1 MSHRTLLVV
10 LEPFEK
16 DVFALIHWMVFT
28 ILIIITKQTE
38 ITDQDFNSSSG
49 DLGWNGQRLEK
60 RCLLR
65 TQASVSLW
73 NKHIQRCNCTSFS
86 WGCHF
91 VCQDK
96 ISHICEL
103 FLGEDKAYIAFDVG
117 DQPTWHKCNRMLIS
131 QQYDH
136 HHNLGKCNR
145 NFHTIFER
153 SPL

>member
-1 MSHRTLLVV
+1 MDVNVFLMSHRTLLVV
-10 LEPFEK
+10 LKPFEK

-28 ILIIITKQTE
+28 ILIKITKQTE
-38 ITDQDFNSSSG
+38 ITDQDFNGSSG
-49 DLGWNGQRLEK
+49 NLGWNGQRLEK

-96 ISHICEL
+96 IPHICEL
-103 FLGEDKAYIAFDVG
+103 FLGEDKAYIAFDVR
-117 DQPTWHKCNRMLIS
+117 DQSTWHKCSRMLIS
-131 QQYDH
+131 Q
-136 HHNLGKCNR
+136 
-145 NFHTIFER
+145 
-153 SPL
+153 